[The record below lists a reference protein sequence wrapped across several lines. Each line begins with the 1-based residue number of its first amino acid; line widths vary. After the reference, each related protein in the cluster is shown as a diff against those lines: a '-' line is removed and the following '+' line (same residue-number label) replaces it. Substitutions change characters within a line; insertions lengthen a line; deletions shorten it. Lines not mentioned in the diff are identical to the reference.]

1 MTPRC
6 RRSSRRK
13 GAKAPSRLTM
23 RQAPNAIGSVTAGP
37 SPCRWRRRHR
47 HRPGRCRDVAAAA
60 ISWPH
65 VGGIVIRDRSRR
77 AWRDIGAAVR
87 TQSWLWPGTRARR
100 HRHRC
105 RRRCRFKPLQF
116 LPIELVGHVVAAL
129 GHCRR
134 PTSVRT
140 RGRRVGTRLVR
151 RSAVPGAP
159 RTSVLALKP
168 APQSPA
174 PSGWQCRSIDVSC
187 DCSPLRFCW
196 TIRQEAAEPDR
207 RLRT

>member
-1 MTPRC
+1 MIPRC
-6 RRSSRRK
+6 RRPSRRK
-13 GAKAPSRLTM
+13 GAKAPLRLTM

-65 VGGIVIRDRSRR
+65 RGGIVIRDRSRR

-129 GHCRR
+129 SHCRR
-134 PTSVRT
+134 PTSVSHARPT
-140 RGRRVGTRLVR
+140 SGHPTCAP
-151 RSAVPGAP
+151 SAVPGATP
-159 RTSVLALKP
+159 DVCACTETGAAIASAVRMAMPLNRCFMRLFSAAVLLDDTP
-168 APQSPA
+168 
-174 PSGWQCRSIDVSC
+174 GGR
-187 DCSPLRFCW
+187 
-196 TIRQEAAEPDR
+196 
-207 RLRT
+207 